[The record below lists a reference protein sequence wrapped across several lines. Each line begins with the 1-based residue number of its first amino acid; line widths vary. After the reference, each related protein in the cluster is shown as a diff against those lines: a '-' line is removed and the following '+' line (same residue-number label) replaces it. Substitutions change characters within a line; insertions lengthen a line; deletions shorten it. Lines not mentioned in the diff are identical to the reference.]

1 MSHTTY
7 VHHDVAQ
14 EGGEKRREGGGT
26 RVRLTQALMQGHTKM
41 GDKAEGGETIPG
53 AADYHQ
59 RASETSDQMA
69 CFLKCGWMI
78 WGMGG
83 SIISGRG
90 TDVSDGSRGRG
101 GGEGGG

>member
-69 CFLKCGWMI
+69 CFLKCGWME
-78 WGMGG
+78 MGG